1 MPRTYASALR
11 QFQRRARV
19 ALTDLRR
26 EISSRETELGELR
39 DKETQLARL
48 AGRVASPTP
57 SARHSAGSGRVN
69 WRQVL
74 VKLPKEFRTSDL
86 RKIGAL
92 KNKRSSEIYAGICR
106 WTDAGLVKR
115 KEREFTSAFRD
126 RLSCVLLGSRLSKR
140 VGSASAVLRF
150 ASVPDRKAVDERGPA
165 NGDLRCGGRWRLSS
179 SSVRVGNSF
188 KTSPCAPTN

>member
-1 MPRTYASALR
+1 MPRTYPSALR
-11 QFQRRARV
+11 QFQRRART
-19 ALTDLRR
+19 ALADLRR

-92 KNKRSSEIYAGICR
+92 KNKRSSEIYAGISR

-115 KEREFTSAFRD
+115 KERGVYQ
-126 RLSCVLLGSRLSKR
+126 RLS
-140 VGSASAVLRF
+140 
-150 ASVPDRKAVDERGPA
+150 
-165 NGDLRCGGRWRLSS
+165 
-179 SSVRVGNSF
+179 
-188 KTSPCAPTN
+188 